1 MGCEFYAIGDKV
13 TKNLHFFLIFSSLL
27 YSIFVIPF
35 GFYYV

>member
-1 MGCEFYAIGDKV
+1 MGCEFMLLV
-13 TKNLHFFLIFSSLL
+13 TKLLKSSFFLIFSSLL